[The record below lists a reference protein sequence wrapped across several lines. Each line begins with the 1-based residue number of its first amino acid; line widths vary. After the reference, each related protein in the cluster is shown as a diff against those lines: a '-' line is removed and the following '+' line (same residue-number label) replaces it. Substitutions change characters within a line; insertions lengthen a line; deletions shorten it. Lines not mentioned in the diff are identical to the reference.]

1 MNHPRAPDGIELS
14 AVLEASRL
22 LSDEVVLDRLL
33 EKLLQIVIE
42 STEAQRGLLILAT
55 EGRRVIEAEGMMDG
69 TEVVVVQS
77 MPIEPDGRRLLPTT
91 IVNHVAHTRASVIL
105 DDAASSGPFASD
117 PYIIESQSRS
127 VLCVPLNYQDQLVG
141 IFYLENAQS
150 PGIFTP
156 SRVQAVEFLSTQ
168 AAISIEHARRVQ
180 EVETLYQ
187 AGTIVAAT
195 LQLDEAIDRI
205 LEQLARVVPCDSAT
219 VQLLREGYLEVVGGR
234 GWEDPTVVEGMR
246 FPVPG
251 DNPNT
256 VVLEQRKPHIL
267 DDASTVFPSFYEGL
281 SSHVRSWLG
290 VPLIIHDRVI
300 GMLSMDS
307 TKLGYFNSAH
317 ARLATAFAAQVAVV
331 LQNAQLY
338 DGVQQRATEL
348 ETLRRTSMHLASS
361 LDLSSVL
368 DSIAESALALVGA
381 TDCVIYLY
389 DRGSGSFSFG
399 TALGRWAERDRVL
412 TPREE
417 GLTATAVRKGRPV
430 VIDNAVGHPLYATP
444 EAQEWEIQAIA
455 AFPLQRAGQALGV
468 LHVVFVEPHTFSEG
482 ELRVLALLADQAAI
496 AIENARLFE
505 AERAQLAELGV
516 LHAVA
521 TASAEADREDV
532 LIERVTKIIGE
543 TLYPAD
549 VFGVILLDET
559 ASILH
564 VHPSYNVAEN
574 KEHLWR
580 AALVSL
586 LGEDENGIPIPVGRG
601 VVGTV
606 AATGQ
611 SWRVGDVTRVP
622 EYIDGGIGTR
632 SELCVPLKVGER
644 VIGVINAESIQRDAF
659 SEADERLLATVAGQ
673 LATAIEKIRLYE
685 EAQRELVERVR
696 IGEELRK
703 HRDHLEELVNERTAA
718 LRKANAQL
726 QQEIGERAQAEAER
740 EQLVVAVGAQAVR
753 QAALLRLSAELA
765 ATLEETQICRQ
776 VVDGLH
782 DTLGYDFVAIYL
794 LDRVTGERVHA
805 ASIGFVEP
813 PARFAPG
820 EGLSERPLLDGR
832 LHYTPDVTQEARYSY
847 GTGGSEVDVPIRIG
861 GEVLGVLITESKQH
875 DAFDQ
880 DDFEVLTA
888 TVQQAGLAIEKARLL
903 DAERQRAD
911 ELDALRATMAEI
923 TSELELSALLQ
934 EIVKRATELLDAT
947 GGELGLYDSASQEV
961 EILVCYNMGKD
972 YMGTRIALGEGA
984 MGRVAEIG
992 EPIIIEDYQTW
1003 ERRAPQYAEV
1013 GMHGGLAAPLTVGGR
1028 LVGVITIADA
1038 SPDRRY
1044 GPADLHLLNLFAQQA
1059 AIAMENARLFSE
1071 AERRMAELAT
1081 LTDIG
1086 QALSSTLRVDKVP
1099 ELVYEQTRRV
1109 MHAENM
1115 IIMLYDEENDE
1126 IMCAFS
1132 RRPEDAV
1139 AGMPF
1144 PKTGLAGYI
1153 IKHRKSVLLPSDVI
1167 EGIRQLGIEV
1177 VGIPS
1182 ASFLGVPMLRA
1193 DRVLGAIILQHYTTP
1208 NVYDA
1213 SHQVLL
1219 ETIAGQAAT
1228 AIENARL
1235 YDQAQ
1240 REIAERVRAEEEL
1253 RRYQEHLE
1261 ELVEERTADLRASEE
1276 RYRSLFD
1283 GVPVGLYRTTPEGQ
1297 ALDANL
1303 ANVQMLGFQSR
1314 EELLAGNVISNY
1326 VDPQDR
1332 VRWQAL
1338 MEREGDVRDF
1348 EAKMY
1353 RQDGAVIWVND
1364 NARAVKDEQGQVLYY
1379 EGSVEDITERKQAEA
1394 ELRKYQEHLEELV
1407 EERTAELQESEE
1419 RYRTLFDGVP
1429 AGIYQTT
1436 PLGQILDANPAAVE
1450 MLGYPSRQDLL
1461 AARTTDLFVNPME
1474 AARARVSIDRGK
1486 TVHDFEMRLRKY
1498 DGTIIWMNY
1507 SARAVRDEQGQVLYY
1522 EGAMQDITERRR
1534 AEAELRKYQEQL
1546 EELVEERTAELR
1558 ASEERYRTLF
1568 DGVPVGLYRSKPS
1581 GQIVDANSALVEM
1594 LGFPSREE
1602 YLTTDSASLY
1612 VDPADRVHW
1621 KALMERAGTVR
1632 DFEAQL
1638 QKRDGSV
1645 IWVCDTARTVRDGQG
1660 QILYYEGSLEDI
1672 TERKQ
1677 AQQKLEASEEQF
1689 RTLYQA
1695 TRDAVMLLDDTA
1707 FFDCNPA
1714 TLEIFGCETREQ
1726 FVGKHPSEFSP
1737 EYQPDGQD
1745 SVSLSARRIETALRE
1760 GSCFFEWQHIRLD
1773 GVEFPAEVL
1782 LSAMEIRGR
1791 KILQAVVRDITER
1804 KQAEAELRKYQE
1816 HLEELV
1822 KERTAEL
1829 QESEERYRTLFDG
1842 VPVGLYRTTPAG
1854 EILVV
1859 NRAGIEMFRAKSLEE
1874 TLALDTPSLYVDPE
1888 DRVRWQTLMER
1899 EGVVRDFEARIRRYD
1914 DTVMWVNDTARAV
1927 KDEHGQVLYYE
1938 GSLEDITR
1946 RKEFEEEL
1954 RRQKDYYEALFLNNP
1969 VAVVTADL
1977 EGKVLSWNPEA
1988 EKLFGY
1994 TREEVIGVSLDDV
2007 VAHQDPLRAEAA
2019 GYTQQVINVGR
2030 IQATTQRTRKDGS
2043 LVDVDLLA
2051 LPMLVAGERVGFIA
2065 IYHDITERKRI
2076 ERELRYQKEYFEA
2089 LFVNSPV
2096 AVATVDMEVDVV
2108 SWNPAAEE
2116 LFGYTEEEVLGRN
2129 LDAVVANDPK
2139 LYEEALHYTEKAF
2152 TTTQRIQATTKRTRK
2167 DGSLV
2172 DVEALALPVIV
2183 GQEIVGYIAIYV
2195 DIADL
2200 QQARRE
2206 AEAASQAKG
2215 AFLANMSHELRTPLN
2230 AILGFTQLMDGDPN
2244 LTPGQQENL
2253 AIISSSG
2260 EHLLAL
2266 INDVLEMS
2274 KIEAGRVTLQEKSFD
2289 LYEMLDSLEE
2299 MFRLRAG
2306 EKRLSLSVRRAEDV
2320 PRYVRSDE
2328 AKLRQVLSNLLGNAV
2343 KFTHE
2348 GSVALRVGM
2357 ADILPTTQYG
2367 AATLHFE
2374 VEDTGPGI
2382 AAEELAMIFDPFV
2395 QASAEQQAREGT
2407 GLGLSISRQY
2417 ARLMG
2422 GDLVVSSDPGHGS
2435 LFGFD
2440 VQVGLTDAAKVEA
2453 AWPKRQVLGLA
2464 PDQQAP
2470 DGGPYRLLIV
2480 EDRETNRQLLVK
2492 LLTGLGPPPLGF
2504 EVREAVNGQE
2514 ALEVWERWKPHL
2526 IWMDMRMPIMDGHE
2540 ATQRI
2545 KATTKGQET
2554 VIIALTAT
2562 AFEEDRAEILA
2573 EGCDDF
2579 VRKPFR
2585 KDEIFDMLAKH
2596 LGVQFIYE
2604 EELVPR
2610 GRVEAAGP
2618 DIRPDAAPPAEA
2630 LSALPPDWRT
2640 ELQQATM
2647 RADLNQMLNLIEQ
2660 IRDQNPDLADRL
2672 ARMALDFEYRVLLAL
2687 IEKAGG
2693 KT

>member
-1 MNHPRAPDGIELS
+1 MNHARAPGGLDLS
-14 AVLEASRL
+14 GVLEASRTICG
-22 LSDEVVLDRLL
+22 EVVLERLL
-33 EKLLQIVIE
+33 ATLMQIVIE
-42 STEAQRGLLILAT
+42 HAGAQRGLLILVK
-55 EGRRVIEAEGMMDG
+55 EGRLVIEVEGTVDRD
-69 TEVVVVQS
+69 EVLVLPSIPV
-77 MPIEPDGRRLLPTT
+77 EPDGRGLLPAA
-91 IVNHVAHTRASVIL
+91 IVNHVAHTRESVIL
-105 DDAASSGPFASD
+105 DDAAGSESFASD
-117 PYIIESQSRS
+117 PYIIESLCRS
-127 VLCVPLNYQDQLVG
+127 ILCIPLDYHNQLVG
-141 IFYLENAQS
+141 ILYLESDQG
-150 PGIFTP
+150 PGAFTP
-156 SRVQAVEFLSTQ
+156 DRVQVAEFLSTQ
-168 AAISIEHARRVQ
+168 AAISIEHVRRVR

-195 LQLDEAIDRI
+195 LQLEEAIDCI
-205 LEQLARVVPCDSAT
+205 LEQLAQVVPYDSAT
-219 VQLLREGYLEVVGGR
+219 VQLLREGYLEIVGGR
-234 GWEDPTVVEGMR
+234 GWQDPAAIEGMC
-246 FPVPG
+246 FPIPG

-256 VVLEQRKPHIL
+256 VVIEQHQSHIL
-267 DDASTVFPSFYEGL
+267 ADAPAVYPSFCGST
-281 SSHVRSWLG
+281 SSHIRSWLG

-300 GMLSMDS
+300 GMLAVDS
-307 TKLGYFNSAH
+307 TQPDYFSATH
-317 ARLATAFAAQVAVV
+317 ARLATAFAAQVAVA
-331 LQNAQLY
+331 LHNAQLY
-338 DGVQQRATEL
+338 DAARQHATEL
-348 ETLRRTSMHLASS
+348 ETLRRTSMQLVSS
-361 LDLSSVL
+361 LDLSAVL

-381 TDCVIYLY
+381 TDCLIYLY
-389 DRGSGSFSFG
+389 DGASDSFSFG
-399 TALGRWAERDRVL
+399 TALGRWAERDIVL
-412 TPREE
+412 APREG
-417 GLTATAVRKGRPV
+417 GLTTTVVRQGRPV
-430 VIDNAVGHPLYATP
+430 VIDDAVGHPLYATP
-444 EAQEWEIQAIA
+444 EAQEWQIQSIA
-455 AFPLQRAGQALGV
+455 GFPLQRAGRVLGV
-468 LHVVFVEPHTFSEG
+468 LHVAFVEPHIFLEG
-482 ELRVLALLADQAAI
+482 ELRVLGLLADQAAI

-505 AERAQLAELGV
+505 AERAQLAELTV

-549 VFGVILLDET
+549 VFGVMLLDE
-559 ASILH
+559 AANVLH
-564 VHPSYNVAEN
+564 VHPSYNVAEQ

-580 AALVSL
+580 AALVRL
-586 LGEDENGIPIPVGRG
+586 LGEDEKGVPIPVGQG
-601 VVGTV
+601 ITGKV

-611 SWRVGDVTRVP
+611 PWRVGDVTRVP
-622 EYIDGGIGTR
+622 EYIDGGVGTH

-644 VIGVINAESIQRDAF
+644 VIGVINAESTQRNAF

-673 LATAIEKIRLYE
+673 LATAVEKLRLYE

-696 IGEELRK
+696 VEEELRK

-718 LRKANAQL
+718 LREANAQL

-740 EQLVVAVGAQAVR
+740 EQLVAAVGAQAVR

-765 ATLEETQICRQ
+765 ATLEETQVCRH

-794 LDRVTGERVHA
+794 LDRVTGERVHS

-813 PARFAPG
+813 PPRIAPG
-820 EGLSERPLLDGR
+820 EGLSERPLLSGH
-832 LHYTPDVTQEARYSY
+832 LQYTPDVTQDPQYFY
-847 GTGGSEVDVPIRIG
+847 GMGGSEVDVPIRIG
-861 GEVLGVLITESKQH
+861 GEVLGVLVAESKQR
-875 DAFDQ
+875 DGFDQ

-888 TVQQAGLAIEKARLL
+888 AVQQAGLAIEKARLL
-903 DAERQRAD
+903 GAERQRAD
-911 ELDALRATMAEI
+911 ELDALRTTMAEI

-934 EIVKRATELLDAT
+934 DIVKRAAELLDAT
-947 GGELGLYDSASQEV
+947 GGELGLYDEASQEV
-961 EILVCYNMGKD
+961 EVLVCHNMGKD
-972 YMGTRIALGEGA
+972 YVSTRMALGEGA
-984 MGRVAEIG
+984 MGRVAETRK
-992 EPIIIEDYQTW
+992 PIIIEDYQTW
-1003 ERRAPQYAEV
+1003 EGRAPQYAEV
-1013 GMHGGLAAPLTVGGR
+1013 GMHGGLAAPLTVGDR

-1038 SPDRRY
+1038 RPDRRY
-1044 GPADLHLLNLFAQQA
+1044 GSADLHLLNLFAQQA

-1071 AERRMAELAT
+1071 AERRVAELAT

-1086 QALSSTLRVDKVP
+1086 QALSSTLRVDKVL
-1099 ELVYEQTRRV
+1099 ELVYKQTRRV

-1132 RRPEDAV
+1132 RRPDDAV

-1144 PKTGLAGYI
+1144 PKTGLTGYI

-1219 ETIAGQAAT
+1219 ETIASQAAT

-1240 REIAERVRAEEEL
+1240 REITERVRAEEAL
-1253 RRYQEHLE
+1253 RMYQEHLE
-1261 ELVEERTADLRASEE
+1261 ELVEGRTADLRASEE

-1297 ALDANL
+1297 VLDANL
-1303 ANVQMLGFQSR
+1303 ANIQMFGFPSR
-1314 EELLAGNVISNY
+1314 EELLAGNVISDY
-1326 VDPQDR
+1326 VDPEDR
-1332 VRWQAL
+1332 VRWQTL
-1338 MEREGDVRDF
+1338 MEREGQVRDF
-1348 EAKMY
+1348 EAQMY
-1353 RQDGAVIWVND
+1353 NQDGAVIWIND
-1364 NARAVKDEQGQVLYY
+1364 NARAVMGEGGQVLYY
-1379 EGSVEDITERKQAEA
+1379 EGSLEDITERKRAEA

-1407 EERTAELQESEE
+1407 EERTAELRESEE

-1429 AGIYQTT
+1429 AGLYRTT
-1436 PLGQILDANPAAVE
+1436 PSGQILDANLAAVE
-1450 MLGYPSRQDLL
+1450 MLGYPSREDLL
-1461 AARTTDLFVNPME
+1461 RASTIDLFVNPME

-1486 TVHDFEMRLRKY
+1486 TVRDFEMRLHRH
-1498 DGTIIWMNY
+1498 DGTVVWMNY
-1507 SARAVRDEQGQVLYY
+1507 SARAVRDEEGQVLYY
-1522 EGAMQDITERRR
+1522 EGSMQDITERKR

-1558 ASEERYRTLF
+1558 ESEERYRTLF
-1568 DGVPVGLYRSKPS
+1568 DGVPVGLYRSTPS

-1594 LGFPSREE
+1594 LGFPSRED
-1602 YLTTDSASLY
+1602 YLMTDSASLY
-1612 VDPADRVHW
+1612 VDPEDRVQW
-1621 KALMERAGTVR
+1621 QALMEREGTVR
-1632 DFEAQL
+1632 DFEVQL
-1638 QKRDGSV
+1638 QQPDGTV
-1645 IWVCDTARTVRDGQG
+1645 LWICDTARAVRDELGQV
-1660 QILYYEGSLEDI
+1660 LYYEGSVEDI

-1737 EYQPDGQD
+1737 EYQPEGQD

-1773 GVEFPAEVL
+1773 GTEFPAEVL

-1804 KQAEAELRKYQE
+1804 KNAEAELRKYQE
-1816 HLEELV
+1816 QLEELV

-1842 VPVGLYRTTPAG
+1842 VPMGLYRTTPAG
-1854 EILVV
+1854 EVLEF
-1859 NRAGIEMFRAKSLEE
+1859 NRAGIEMFRWPSGGE
-1874 TLALDTPSLYVDPE
+1874 TPALNTASLYVDPQ
-1888 DRVRWQTLMER
+1888 DRVRWQMLMER
-1899 EGVVRDFEARIRRYD
+1899 EGVVRDFEAQVRRYD
-1914 DTVMWVNDTARAV
+1914 DQVIWINDTARAV
-1927 KDEHGQVLYYE
+1927 KDEHDQVLYYE
-1938 GSLEDITR
+1938 GSLEDISE
-1946 RKEFEEEL
+1946 RKEFEEEI
-1954 RRQKDYYEALFLNNP
+1954 RRQKDYYEALFLNSP
-1969 VAVVTADL
+1969 VAVVTGDL

-1994 TREEVIGVSLDDV
+1994 TQEEMIGTNLDEA
-2007 VAHQDPLRAEAA
+2007 VARQDPLRAEAA
-2019 GYTQQVINVGR
+2019 RYTQQVVNVGR
-2030 IQATTQRTRKDGS
+2030 IQATTRRTRRDGS
-2043 LVDVDLLA
+2043 LVDVELLA
-2051 LPMLVAGERVGFIA
+2051 LPMVLAGEKVGFIA

-2096 AVATVDMEVDVV
+2096 AVVTVDMNVDIV

-2129 LDAVVANDPK
+2129 ADAVVANDPRIH
-2139 LYEEALHYTEKAF
+2139 EEALHYTEQAL
-2152 TTTQRIQATTKRTRK
+2152 TTQRIQATTRRTRK

-2172 DVEALALPVIV
+2172 DVEVLALPVIV
-2183 GQEIVGYIAIYV
+2183 GQEMVGYIAIYV

-2253 AIISSSG
+2253 AIINQSG

-2274 KIEAGRVTLQEKSFD
+2274 KIEAGRVTLQEASFD
-2289 LYEMLDSLEE
+2289 LYAMLDGLEE

-2306 EKRLSLSVRRAEDV
+2306 EKHLSLSVRRAEDV

-2343 KFTHE
+2343 KFTRE
-2348 GSVALRVGM
+2348 GSVALRVSLT
-2357 ADILPTTQYG
+2357 DIIPTAQYS

-2382 AAEELAMIFDPFV
+2382 APEELELVFDPFV
-2395 QASAEQQAREGT
+2395 QASAEQQPREGT

-2417 ARLMG
+2417 VRLMG
-2422 GDLVVSSDPGHGS
+2422 GDLFVSSELDHGS
-2435 LFGFD
+2435 LFSFD
-2440 VQVGLTDAAKVEA
+2440 VQVAVADAAEGEGV
-2453 AWPKRQVLGLA
+2453 WPRRQVLGLA
-2464 PDQQAP
+2464 PDQRAP
-2470 DGGPYRLLIV
+2470 DGGPFRLLIV

-2492 LLTGLGPPPLGF
+2492 LLTGLGSPPLGF

-2514 ALEVWERWKPHL
+2514 AIEVWERWEPHL

-2540 ATQRI
+2540 ATRQI
-2545 KATTKGQET
+2545 KATPKGRET

-2562 AFEEDRAEILA
+2562 AFEEDRQEILA

-2585 KDEIFDMLAKH
+2585 KDEIFDMLAKY
-2596 LGVQFIYE
+2596 LGVRFIYE
-2604 EELVPR
+2604 EGPVLP
-2610 GRVEAAGP
+2610 GAVEAAGP
-2618 DIRPDAAPPAEA
+2618 NLSPGVAPAVEA
-2630 LSALPPDWRT
+2630 LSALPSDWRA
-2640 ELQQATM
+2640 ELQQVTIK
-2647 RADLNQMLNLIEQ
+2647 ADLKQMLNLIEQ
-2660 IRDQNPDLADRL
+2660 IRDQNPALADTL
-2672 ARMALDFEYRVLLAL
+2672 VHMALNFEYRGILTL

-2693 KT
+2693 EM